1 MTSVV
6 ASHTARSVE
15 PALLQKMAELAIILL
30 PKLVAHLALHVGLN
44 FLEVMAR
51 NEALFTQAGA
61 VDRLE
66 ILRKQLEHLFAK
78 FATRAKVL
86 HPVSPVE
93 GHIKPF
99 HGETH
104 GGLLE
109 VALG

>member
-30 PKLVAHLALHVGLN
+30 PKLVAHLALRIGSDFVKLT
-44 FLEVMAR
+44 AR
-51 NEALFTQAGA
+51 NKAFTQAGV
-61 VDRLE
+61 VDRLK
-66 ILRKQLEHLFAK
+66 ILREQLDRLFAK

-86 HPVSPVE
+86 CSASPVE
-93 GHIKPF
+93 GHIEPF
-99 HGETH
+99 HGETC